1 MQIAILYASTALI
14 FLALDAVMLSR
25 VMKPLFERHLGDALL
40 DPIRL
45 GPAAAFYLFYV
56 GVLLWFVSVPA
67 LSTGPSAKAAL
78 NAALFGAVAYGTYE
92 FTNYATLRAWNW
104 QMVAVDLTWG
114 TVLTTV
120 AALGGLWVTRALTG

>member
-25 VMKPLFERHLGDALL
+25 VMKPLFERHLGDALA

-67 LSTGPSAKAAL
+67 LSTGPTAKTAL

-92 FTNYATLRAWNW
+92 FTNFATLRAWSW
-104 QMVAVDLTWG
+104 QMVAIDLTWG

-120 AALGGLWVTRALTG
+120 AALGGLWVTRALSG